1 MVDILNQDGR
11 VIARGLIEYD
21 SEAAAKI
28 AGRRS
33 EDIPALLGEM
43 SRTVLVHRDHMAMV

>member
-1 MVDILNQDGR
+1 MIDIVAQDGR

-21 SEAAAKI
+21 SVAAARI

-43 SRTVLVHRDHMAMV
+43 PRSVLVHRDHLAMI